1 MNNNNNLISIIIP
14 TYKGEKSI
22 ELLCNEIL
30 YKFKS
35 YNVELILINDN
46 SPDNT
51 HQICLDLIKTH
62 SNSNITY
69 IKLGKN
75 FGEHNAVLA
84 GLKNCSGDLALIM
97 DDDFQNPTNEAI
109 KLLDY
114 SLKNNFDVVYGN
126 YIEKKH
132 SLIRNIISKVNNIS
146 ANIILEKPKNL
157 YLSSFK
163 TIKRKIIDQITL
175 YSGPYPYIDGLILS
189 ATSNISSL
197 NVRHEERGIEYGKSG
212 YNILKLFK
220 LYSNL
225 IGNFSTKPIH
235 ICSITGVFITILS
248 VLFAIYL
255 IIDKIVN
262 PNITPGYS
270 SIVILIIFFSGI
282 QLIFIGLIGEYVGK
296 ILKNVNNSK
305 AYYIELIKRTKDPT

>member
-1 MNNNNNLISIIIP
+1 MNNPIALISIIIP
-14 TYKGEKSI
+14 TYKGERSI
-22 ELLCNEIL
+22 KLLCDEII

-35 YNVELILINDN
+35 FNIELIIINDN

-51 HQICLDLIKTH
+51 HDICLDIVKNY
-62 SNSNITY
+62 SSSNITY

-84 GLKNCSGDLALIM
+84 GLKKCSGDWALII
-97 DDDFQNPTNEAI
+97 DDDFQNPINEAI

-114 SLKNNFDVVYGN
+114 SLNNNYDVVYGN
-126 YIEKKH
+126 YILKKH
-132 SLIRNIISKVNNIS
+132 SLIRNIISKINDIS

-163 TIKRKIIDQITL
+163 TIKRTIIDQIIL
-175 YSGPYPYIDGLILS
+175 YNGPYPYIDGLILS
-189 ATSNISSL
+189 TTSNISSL
-197 NVRHEERGIEYGKSG
+197 DVRHERRGIEYGKSG
-212 YNILKLFK
+212 YNILKLLK

-235 ICSITGVFITILS
+235 ICSIIGIFITTIS
-248 VLFAIYL
+248 IFFAVYL
-255 IIDKIVN
+255 IIDKIIN
-262 PNITPGYS
+262 PHIVPGYS
-270 SIVILIIFFSGI
+270 SIAILIIFFSGI

-305 AYYIELIKRTKDPT
+305 AYYIEFIKKTKDLK